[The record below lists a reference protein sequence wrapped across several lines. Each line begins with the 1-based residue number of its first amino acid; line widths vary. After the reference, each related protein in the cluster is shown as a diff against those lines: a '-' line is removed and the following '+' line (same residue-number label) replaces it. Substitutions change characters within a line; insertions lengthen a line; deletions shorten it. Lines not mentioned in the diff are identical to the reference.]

1 VELQYAFIAYLF
13 SRQLPATEDFDIST
27 FYYGMM
33 YLINGILVET
43 MGQPILKTVPKIF
56 NDIIA
61 ALKPKT
67 VKYRNGEISYS
78 WNAPAISNQFSFNM
92 PWGVLQPLIPVEG
105 ATYNTLCDILV
116 PIPDTGLAEY
126 TTLLGYIQGID
137 DLKKW
142 WLKTVEDSTKSILI
156 KDASTFART
165 YAYSENP
172 NSVGSVYN
180 DVELETKNF
189 NPTLS
194 HFCPYN
200 SNKRYPS
207 KGCIELN
214 SNSSSGCL
222 NPLLDVEQGWF
233 NKIPVQFTFLD
244 FYDLTNRILY
254 WYIKCVEA
262 NIQGTPTPFEFSYQD
277 WLLMMRQG
285 IIAQFRDQWNV
296 MLMDPTQYNNAYSNF
311 IPFVIQA
318 NNYPLNYFQRT
329 LIPILIAENIAAV
342 QAKRLKFSDSKVN
355 AQVVVPVLGY
365 YNEDTPIDW
374 FYSDGVTPVFTTFA
388 PPQQPIDLALCTTGT
403 NAYVNVNCM
412 YYKEVCD
419 DWNEAVN
426 SIKEVSSTITPLSQ
440 IKPSAMPLCFYQ
452 RTVGTIPEGK
462 IKVRKPC
469 FGKDFSCTKYV
480 RNAHHKVP
488 REITRT
494 TSQKELQVKSIPP
507 TNQDALI
514 YVSQYSAFP
523 VNADLQSILN
533 FLWVPSIRLDPD
545 SFTPFTLND
554 FRIIEQLPFSYPIC
568 TPMDTSPSWLAIQQS
583 SGELSYTGVAKEDGS
598 TFDTVFKALTA
609 SGHAGI
615 LAGLLGGFV
624 KSILP
629 PEAAGVVDAIGNFLP

>member
-1 VELQYAFIAYLF
+1 
-13 SRQLPATEDFDIST
+13 
-27 FYYGMM
+27 M
-33 YLINGILVET
+33 
-43 MGQPILKTVPKIF
+43 
-56 NDIIA
+56 
-61 ALKPKT
+61 
-67 VKYRNGEISYS
+67 
-78 WNAPAISNQFSFNM
+78 
-92 PWGVLQPLIPVEG
+92 
-105 ATYNTLCDILV
+105 
-116 PIPDTGLAEY
+116 
-126 TTLLGYIQGID
+126 
-137 DLKKW
+137 

-214 SNSSSGCL
+214 SNSCSGCL
-222 NPLLDVEQGWF
+222 NPLLDVEFGWF
-233 NKIPVQFTFLD
+233 NKVPVQFVFLD

-254 WYIKCVEA
+254 WYVKCCEFDS
-262 NIQGTPTPFEFSYQD
+262 ISTPFDFSYQD

-296 MLMDPTQYNNAYSNF
+296 MLMDPTQFNIGENNF
-311 IPFVIQA
+311 IPFAIQA
-318 NNYPLNYFQRT
+318 NNFPLNYFQRT

-342 QAKRLKFSDSKVN
+342 QAKRLMFSESKVN

-365 YNEDTPIDW
+365 YSEDTPIEW
-374 FYSDGVTPVFTTFA
+374 TFSDGVTPLFATPVPAQTT
-388 PPQQPIDLALCTTGT
+388 IDLALCSMGM
-403 NAYVNVNCM
+403 NNYVNVNCM

-419 DWNEAVN
+419 DWNTAVTA
-426 SIKEVSSTITPLSQ
+426 IKVVSSTITPLSQ
-440 IKPSAMPLCFYQ
+440 IKPAAMPLVFYQ
-452 RTVGTIPEGK
+452 RTVNTNAEDV
-462 IKVRKPC
+462 IKNRKPC
-469 FGKDFSCTKYV
+469 FGKDFSCTRNV

-488 REITRT
+488 KELKRT
-494 TSQKELQVKSIPP
+494 SSQKDLQVTYIPP
-507 TNQDALI
+507 TNQDALY
-514 YVSQYSAFP
+514 YVSQYSAYP

-533 FLWVPSIRLDPD
+533 FLWLPSIRLDPS

-554 FRIIEQLPFSYPIC
+554 WRIVEQLPFSYPISNVG
-568 TPMDTSPSWLAIQQS
+568 DISPNWISIQQS
-583 SGELSYTGVAKEDGS
+583 SGDLSYTGVAKQDGS
-598 TFDTVFKALTA
+598 TFDIVFKALTE

-615 LAGLLGGFV
+615 LSGLLGGFV

-629 PEAAGVVDAIGNFLP
+629 PEASGIVDAIGNFLP